1 MKQEAGREEGKER
14 PIVVAG
20 VLLLRI
26 RVSWIDLWAKHLD
39 KVVLEGKVEPVEPRC
54 DINNL

>member
-1 MKQEAGREEGKER
+1 M
-14 PIVVAG
+14 VVAG

-26 RVSWIDLWAKHLD
+26 RVSWMDLWAKHLD
-39 KVVLEGKVEPVEPRC
+39 KVDLEGKIEPVEPRC